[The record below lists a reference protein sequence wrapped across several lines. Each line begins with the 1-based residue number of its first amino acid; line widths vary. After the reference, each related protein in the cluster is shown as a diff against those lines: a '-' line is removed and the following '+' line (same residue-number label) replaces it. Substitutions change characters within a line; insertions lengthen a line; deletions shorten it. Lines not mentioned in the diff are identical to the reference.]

1 MTFTADAEPPD
12 DKRGEEQRFEM
23 DTAGT
28 AGESMI
34 QPSITP
40 GESGGVT
47 TPVTTDPAPPYTEV
61 VVTDA
66 GTNPDIATLSVA
78 MQPDVQNL
86 FSDPTAFIHWTVIK
100 DFGQPHGVC
109 SGVIYDN
116 DEDNHGNS
124 IWGIQW
130 GDGTKENMDIN
141 EMRKCCVLST
151 DEKQPDQPW
160 QAANEYDL
168 GAVRRRLNDLKMAY
182 YVAKNGD
189 TWPTVHVCAA
199 LSIEQGHRKLY
210 YAWISKYHGYGSA
223 KHDDIRVPWMKFVD
237 PYSTARP
244 KATTKYQR
252 GVPFPHPHG
261 GEWRC
266 TITSSNACTIT
277 SSNADDVNGKAT
289 AVECPAQIQLLENMK
304 MRTTKIQT
312 LIDEEKDRIQIN
324 NVHSTETPR
333 KNKSGNLL
341 KNKSGSL
348 LKFKREPQTNVTH
361 MNDTQVQQVSH
372 AQMAEYAEAFLC
384 DSDYTERTDAFT
396 TAVIKEISI
405 LKMSTTEQLN
415 TLRSCRRLNDETIA
429 REDGPTWKAVVATE
443 LAAFDKYDVMEHRVS
458 RADLRNRGIRGR
470 AIPLEV
476 LYEVKK
482 NDDGSYAKHKVRCI
496 LMGYSGFLV
505 EGIHYQDTYAPFPD
519 NFSNMFEIKKVDP
532 RYFLGC
538 LMEIVLQ
545 SGGSFKLT
553 ITQPDF
559 VEDMQLEFG
568 SHLSAEQAKYKEMG
582 VLTLTGKPLW
592 LSQRCYNM
600 LLFGVTQLYSI
611 KSKPSQRMYVECR
624 TTHAALA
631 AR

>member
-1 MTFTADAEPPD
+1 
-12 DKRGEEQRFEM
+12 
-23 DTAGT
+23 
-28 AGESMI
+28 
-34 QPSITP
+34 
-40 GESGGVT
+40 
-47 TPVTTDPAPPYTEV
+47 
-61 VVTDA
+61 
-66 GTNPDIATLSVA
+66 
-78 MQPDVQNL
+78 
-86 FSDPTAFIHWTVIK
+86 
-100 DFGQPHGVC
+100 
-109 SGVIYDN
+109 
-116 DEDNHGNS
+116 
-124 IWGIQW
+124 
-130 GDGTKENMDIN
+130 
-141 EMRKCCVLST
+141 
-151 DEKQPDQPW
+151 
-160 QAANEYDL
+160 
-168 GAVRRRLNDLKMAY
+168 
-182 YVAKNGD
+182 
-189 TWPTVHVCAA
+189 
-199 LSIEQGHRKLY
+199 
-210 YAWISKYHGYGSA
+210 
-223 KHDDIRVPWMKFVD
+223 
-237 PYSTARP
+237 
-244 KATTKYQR
+244 
-252 GVPFPHPHG
+252 
-261 GEWRC
+261 
-266 TITSSNACTIT
+266 
-277 SSNADDVNGKAT
+277 
-289 AVECPAQIQLLENMK
+289 

-324 NVHSTETPR
+324 KVHSTETPR
-333 KNKSGNLL
+333 

-348 LKFKREPQTNVTH
+348 LKFKREPQTYVTH
-361 MNDTQVQQVSH
+361 VTDTQVQQVSH

-384 DSDYTERTDAFT
+384 DSDYMERTDAFT

-415 TLRSCRRLNDETIA
+415 TLTKLPPPKTDDETIA
-429 REDGPTWKAVVATE
+429 REDGPTWEAAVATE
-443 LAAFDKYDVMEHRVS
+443 LAAFDKYDIMEHRVS

-476 LYEVKK
+476 LNEVKK
-482 NDDGSYAKHKVRCI
+482 NDDGSYAKHKERCI
-496 LMGYSGFLV
+496 LMGHSGFLV